1 VPFIVVAEPLGQF
14 SWVEKTGSL
23 ANIAASLLTT
33 IGVTPP
39 PWMAPSLLKP
49 LR

>member
-1 VPFIVVAEPLGQF
+1 
-14 SWVEKTGSL
+14 VEKMGSL

-39 PWMAPSLLKP
+39 SLDGPQPLEAIEVMRRAPVERL
-49 LR
+49 